1 MTHIRVVAGKEL
13 RSYFMSPVAYVVIAM
28 FLLVVGVLT
37 YTTTVRASTIAMQQ
51 MQVRG
56 VVPALHVNELVF
68 RPVFE
73 NLAIFLL
80 LLLPMLTMR
89 LFAEER
95 RMRTLELL
103 MTSPITVTEM
113 VLGKYLAAVVVFGVM
128 VGLTGLT
135 PLMLSFFT
143 DIEWLPL
150 GAAYVGLFLMGA
162 LFLSVGLFASSLT
175 ENQIIA
181 VFVSFGILL
190 LFWMVGWAADASEVQ
205 WITEVLFYLAIFNH
219 FDPFVNGLID
229 SRDIVYYLTSIVF
242 WIFLAHRVIESQRWR

>member
-1 MTHIRVVAGKEL
+1 MTRVRVVAGKEL

-28 FLLVVGVLT
+28 FLLIVGVLT
-37 YTTTVRASTIAMQQ
+37 YLAAVQASTIAMQQ

-56 VVPALHVNELVF
+56 VVPELHVNELVF
-68 RPVFE
+68 RPVFG
-73 NLAIFLL
+73 NLAIILL

-95 RMRTLELL
+95 KMRTLELL

-113 VLGKYLAAVVVFGVM
+113 VLGKYLAAIVVFGVM

-150 GAAYVGLFLMGA
+150 GAAYFGLFLMGA
-162 LFLSVGLFASSLT
+162 LFLSVGLFSSSLT

-190 LFWMVGWAADASEVQ
+190 LFWMVGWAADALKGEPIGQ
-205 WITEVLFYLAIFNH
+205 VLLYLSIVNH

-229 SRDIVYYLTSIVF
+229 TRDIVYYITSIVF
-242 WIFLAHRVIESQRWR
+242 WIFLTHRVIESQRWR

>member
-1 MTHIRVVAGKEL
+1 MTYIGVVARKEL

-28 FLLVVGVLT
+28 FLLIVGVLT
-37 YTTTVRASTIAMQQ
+37 YLAAVQASTVAMQQ
-51 MQVRG
+51 MQVKG
-56 VVPALHVNELVF
+56 VIPELHVNELVF
-68 RPVFE
+68 RPVFG
-73 NLAIFLL
+73 NLAIILL

-95 RMRTLELL
+95 KMRTLELL
-103 MTSPITVTEM
+103 MTAPVTVSDM
-113 VLGKYLAAVVVFGVM
+113 VLGKYLAAAVMFGGM

-135 PLMLSFFT
+135 PLMLSLFT
-143 DIEWLPL
+143 DIEWVPL

-162 LFLSVGLFASSLT
+162 LFLAVGLFASALT

-190 LFWMVGWAADASEVQ
+190 LFWMMGWAAEALQ
-205 WITEVLFYLAIFNH
+205 GQPIGAVLFYLSIADH
-219 FDPFVNGLID
+219 FDPFVRGLID

-242 WIFLAHRVIESQRWR
+242 WIFLTHRVIESQRWR

>member
-1 MTHIRVVAGKEL
+1 MTHIRIVAGKEL

-28 FLLVVGVLT
+28 FLLIVGVLT
-37 YTTTVRASTIAMQQ
+37 YLAATQASTVAMQQ
-51 MQVRG
+51 MQVKG
-56 VVPALHVNELVF
+56 VIPELHVNELVF
-68 RPVFE
+68 RPVFG
-73 NLAIFLL
+73 NLAIILL

-95 RMRTLELL
+95 KMRTMELL

-113 VLGKYLAAVVVFGVM
+113 VIGKYLATTVVFAGM

-143 DIEWLPL
+143 DIEWMPL
-150 GAAYVGLFLMGA
+150 GAAYFGLFLLGA
-162 LFLSVGLFASSLT
+162 LFLSVGLFASALT

-190 LFWMVGWAADASEVQ
+190 LFWMAGWAAEALQ
-205 WITEVLFYLAIFNH
+205 GQAIGQVLLYLSVVDH
-219 FDPFVNGLID
+219 FEPFVSGLVD
-229 SRDIVYYLTSIVF
+229 TRDIVYYLTSIIF
-242 WIFLAHRVIESQRWR
+242 WIFLTHRVIESQRWR